1 MSAFELILI
10 VVGVLGSWFFSGME
24 TGLISINRL
33 RLRHFVRRKIKGA
46 ATLQHFLDHPDYLL
60 GTMLVGNNIMNTML
74 TIVAASVGTRLL
86 GASGSWIA
94 SAGVT
99 ITLLVFCEYFP
110 KAWFQSFPSKR
121 CLPFAP
127 LLDLVGRLLR
137 PLSWAFMRVV
147 KVLVP
152 APRSAEAGTQP
163 VITREELIHLTHETQ
178 KAGSLTGDEVRMIT
192 GVMELK
198 TISCGEIMV
207 PRDQIV
213 YIHHDTTAE
222 DIKLFAR
229 ARAFNQFPVFDREKK
244 TFVGVVY
251 VMDVLCDANPGAKHA
266 KDYMRP
272 PQLVD
277 KAVPADHVLPRMR
290 VTRQPVVLVTDG
302 DQGVVGMLPLERV
315 VAEFVG
321 A

>member
-1 MSAFELILI
+1 MSAMELILI
-10 VVGVLGSWFFSGME
+10 VAGLLGSWFFSGME

-33 RLRHFVRRKIKGA
+33 RLRHFVRRKVRGA
-46 ATLQHFLDHPDYLL
+46 ATLQYFLDHPDYLL
-60 GTMLVGNNIMNTML
+60 GTMLVGNNITNTVL
-74 TIVAASVGTRLL
+74 SIVAVSVGTRLM
-86 GASGSWIA
+86 GAPGSWIA
-94 SAGVT
+94 SVATTLV
-99 ITLLVFCEYFP
+99 LLVFCEYFP
-110 KAWFQSFPSKR
+110 KAWFQSFPTKR

-127 LLDLVGRLLR
+127 LLDASGRLLR

-147 KVLVP
+147 KLLVP
-152 APRSAEAGTQP
+152 TPRNADATSQP

-198 TISCGEIMV
+198 TISCEEIMV

-213 YIHHDTTAE
+213 YIHHDTPAE

-244 TFVGVVY
+244 SFVGIVY
-251 VMDVLCDANPGAKHA
+251 VMNVLCDPEPGAKLA
-266 KDYMRP
+266 KDYMRV

-277 KAVPADHVLPRMR
+277 KSVPADHVLPRMR

-302 DQGVVGMLPLERV
+302 EKDVVGMLTLERV

>member
-1 MSAFELILI
+1 MTALELMLLS
-10 VVGVLGSWFFSGME
+10 VCLAGSWFFSGIE

-33 RLRHFVRRKIKGA
+33 RLRHLVRRKVKGA
-46 ATLQHFLDHPDYLL
+46 ATLQYFLDHPDYLL
-60 GTMLVGNNIMNTML
+60 GTTLVGNNIVNTV
-74 TIVAASVGTRLL
+74 IAVVAASVGTRLF

-94 SAGVT
+94 SALAT
-99 ITLLVFCEYFP
+99 LTLLVCCEYFP
-110 KAWFQSFPSKR
+110 KAWFQSFPAKR

-127 LLDLVGRLLR
+127 LLAAMGRLLH
-137 PLSWAFMRVV
+137 PLSWAFMHVV
-147 KVLVP
+147 RRLVP
-152 APRSAEAGTQP
+152 MPRRAEAAARP
-163 VITREELIHLTHETQ
+163 VMTREELIHLTHETH

-198 TISCGEIMV
+198 TISCAEIMV

-244 TFVGVVY
+244 TFVGIVY
-251 VMDVLCDANPGAKHA
+251 VMDVLCDPNPAGKQA

-277 KAVPADHVLPRMR
+277 KTVPADHVLPRMR
-290 VTRQPVVLVTDG
+290 VTRQPVVLVTDET
-302 DQGVVGMLPLERV
+302 QGVVGMLPLERV

>member
-1 MSAFELILI
+1 MSAIELILLVI
-10 VVGVLGSWFFSGME
+10 GFLGSWFFSGME

-33 RLRHFVRRKIKGA
+33 RLRHFVRRKVRGA
-46 ATLQHFLDHPDYLL
+46 ATLQYFLDHPDYLL

-74 TIVAASVGTRLL
+74 AIVAASMGTRAL
-86 GASGSWIA
+86 GASGSWLA
-94 SAGVT
+94 SVAVT
-99 ITLLVFCEYFP
+99 LVLLVFCEYFP

-127 LLDLVGRLLR
+127 LLDAVGRLLR
-137 PLSWAFMRVV
+137 PFSWTFMRVV
-147 KVLVP
+147 KLLVP
-152 APRSAEAGTQP
+152 TPRNADTVSQP

-178 KAGSLTGDEVRMIT
+178 KAGSLTGEEVRMIT
-192 GVMELK
+192 GVMDLK
-198 TISCGEIMV
+198 TITCEEIMV

-213 YIHHDTTAE
+213 YIHHDTPAE

-244 TFVGVVY
+244 TFVGIVY
-251 VMDVLCDANPGAKHA
+251 VMDVLCDPAPGAKLA
-266 KDYMRP
+266 KDYMRA

-277 KAVPADHVLPRMR
+277 RTVPADHVLPRMR
-290 VTRQPVVLVTDG
+290 VTRQPVVLVTG
-302 DQGVVGMLPLERV
+302 GEMEVVGMLPLERV

>member
-1 MSAFELILI
+1 MSAVELILI
-10 VVGVLGSWFFSGME
+10 VTGLVGSWFFSGME

-46 ATLQHFLDHPDYLL
+46 ATLQHFLEHPDYLL
-60 GTMLVGNNIMNTML
+60 GTILVGNNICNTL
-74 TIVAASVGTRLL
+74 LSVVAVSIGARLIGSVG
-86 GASGSWIA
+86 AWIA
-94 SAGVT
+94 SVLAALTV
-99 ITLLVFCEYFP
+99 LVLCEYFP
-110 KAWFQSFPSKR
+110 KAWFQSHPIQR

-127 LLDLVGRLLR
+127 ALDAVARLLR

-147 KVLVP
+147 TALVP
-152 APRSAEAGTQP
+152 APRRAERRAPP

-178 KAGSLTGDEVRMIT
+178 KAGVLTADEVRMIT

-198 TISCGEIMV
+198 TITCEEIMV

-213 YIHHDTTAE
+213 YIHHDTSAE

-229 ARAFNQFPVFDREKK
+229 ARAFNQFPVYDRERK
-244 TFVGVVY
+244 TFVGIVY
-251 VMDVLCDANPGAKHA
+251 VMDVLCDPAPAGKTA

-277 KAVPADHVLPRMR
+277 KDAPADHVLPRMR
-290 VTRQPVVLVTDG
+290 VTRQPVVLVTDRER
-302 DQGVVGMLPLERV
+302 GVIGMLPLERV